1 MASEA
6 RQRVVAVLGYSSRR
20 GRGLHPI
27 CAERLAHAER
37 LADGA
42 GAVVLSGW
50 GRRRDGFAEAELMRD
65 AWAGPEVPLVCDPDA
80 RWTVGNALNVTRS
93 ARALGADELVA
104 VTSGWHQRRALV
116 LLRAVTRDGLRVSVE
131 AAPGRRRPLLAAR
144 EAACFLLLPL
154 QLAWVRRHE
163 RRANL
168 PA

>member
-1 MASEA
+1 MADG
-6 RQRVVAVLGYSSRR
+6 RRVVAVLGYSSRR
-20 GRGLHPI
+20 GRELHPI
-27 CAERLAHAER
+27 CAERLAHAEQI
-37 LADGA
+37 AEGA

-65 AWAGPEVPLVCDPDA
+65 AWAGPDVPLVCDPDA

-104 VTSGWHQRRALV
+104 VTSGWHRRRALI

-144 EAACFLLLPL
+144 ELACFLLLPL
-154 QLAWVRRHE
+154 QLAWVRRHD
-163 RRANL
+163 RRANP